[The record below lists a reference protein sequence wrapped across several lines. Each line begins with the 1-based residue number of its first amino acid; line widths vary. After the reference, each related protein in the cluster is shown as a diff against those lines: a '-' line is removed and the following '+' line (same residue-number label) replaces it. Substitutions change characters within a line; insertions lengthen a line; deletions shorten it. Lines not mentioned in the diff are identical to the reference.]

1 MTRVPRPFSGEKSL
15 FKQQCW
21 DNCLSTFKEWS
32 QDPYVIPYTKL
43 RSKWIKVLN
52 VRVKTTKFL
61 EEKIGG
67 NLHDTGFGNNFLDMA
82 PKAQETKA
90 KIR

>member
-1 MTRVPRPFSGEKSL
+1 M
-15 FKQQCW
+15 
-21 DNCLSTFKEWS
+21 
-32 QDPYVIPYTKL
+32 
-43 RSKWIKVLN
+43 LN